1 MYAKYIKK
9 EIPDLNGTGRTQ
21 AFYKMQLTSMNYNQ
35 FVKLCAREGHMDES
49 TILGVMSL
57 VSEKLALS
65 MAEGFSVKLDG
76 IGTFNAKL
84 GVRDDMLPDA
94 FEEGESTR
102 NAHSIMVTGVAY
114 RADNDLIRATSQKCT
129 LKRGGVSRI
138 RKSKLTLKQRIQKA
152 REFLEK
158 NMFMRVPD
166 YVRLTGL
173 SRTTASMELCR
184 LALDPTS
191 GITSKGSYS
200 QKFYVLRK

>member
-21 AFYKMQLTSMNYNQ
+21 ACYKMQLTSMSYEQ
-35 FVKLCAREGHMDES
+35 FVSLCAREGHTEES
-49 TILGVMSL
+49 AILGVLSL

-138 RKSKLTLKQRIQKA
+138 RKPKLTLEQRTQKA

-191 GITSKGSYS
+191 GITSKGSRS